1 MKNATSILTQDL
13 TLNREFRI
21 IPAGKFRAIDGRPAP
36 DRDWELTEIGA
47 YKIIADVA
55 SRAQDSLIDYGHKSI
70 VNGDAIA
77 AGWFRELVWKPD
89 GLYVQNA
96 RWTDRAKSAIQAG
109 EYRFVSPVIN
119 YDKDTFAVTGLQS
132 LAITNTPALPA
143 LTDLSNVAL
152 SQTESINMARGHKE
166 KSDPKLMEILQRMTG
181 MKEEELKD
189 HMRKHEIEVQRLK
202 DAPLSQKDVKN
213 MSYMY
218 GQTEA
223 EFKAN
228 LHPSRYRG

>member
-1 MKNATSILTQDL
+1 MKNLSSILTQDL

-55 SRAQDSLIDYGHKSI
+55 SRTQDSLIDYGHKSI

-89 GLYVQNA
+89 GLYLQNA
-96 RWTDRAKSAIQAG
+96 RWTERAKAAIQAG
-109 EYRFVSPVIN
+109 EYRFVSPVII

-152 SQTESINMARGHKE
+152 SQTESINMAHGTK
-166 KSDPKLMEILQRMTG
+166 KIDPQLMEMMQRMTG
-181 MKEEELKD
+181 MKEEELKAN
-189 HMRKHEIEVQRLK
+189 MRKIEMEAQKLN
-202 DAPLSQKDVKN
+202 DAPLSQNDVKTL
-213 MSYMY
+213 SYIA
-218 GQTEA
+218 GKTEA
-223 EFKAN
+223 ELKAS
-228 LHPSRYRG
+228 LHPSRYQG